1 MKKVVIITGASRGFG
16 ELIAKK
22 FQKQKF
28 QVIATM
34 RNVNSS
40 PSLMELDN
48 VDIKKLDVTNKSDIK
63 NVVDFTI
70 KKYGRIDIL
79 INNAGYGAFGLL
91 EEASEQ
97 EIRNQFDVNYF
108 GLIDCIRGVLPQM
121 RKQKDGVIINIS
133 SIAGRFGLPFT
144 SLYNSSKFAVEGL
157 TECLHYELSLFG
169 IDIKTVAPGSFRTG
183 FHDSVNFTE
192 NEKKEE
198 LDDIRENLK
207 KALEEGIKNEPPFPF
222 GFGNSDDVAN
232 FVFKQSITKSK
243 VSNFIGRDTKIIN
256 FFIKIFG
263 RELLFK
269 IIKKLWFS
277 RILPKKELWRDT
289 ISKVYCLFAF
299 F

>member
-22 FQKQKF
+22 FQKENF

-34 RNVNSS
+34 RNIDSS
-40 PSLMELDN
+40 PSLKKLENL
-48 VDIKKLDVTNKSDIK
+48 DIKKLDVTVKSDIK
-63 NVVDFTI
+63 NVVDYTVE
-70 KKYGRIDIL
+70 KYGKIDIL
-79 INNAGYGAFGLL
+79 INNAGYGAFGFL
-91 EEASEQ
+91 EEASDE
-97 EIRNQFDVNYF
+97 EIRNQFNVNYF
-108 GLIDCIRGVLPQM
+108 GLIDCIKGVLPQM
-121 RKQKDGVIINIS
+121 RKQKDGVIVNIS

-183 FHDSVNFTE
+183 FHDSINFTE
-192 NEKKEE
+192 DEKKED
-198 LDDIRENLK
+198 LDVVRENLK
-207 KALEEGIKNEPPFPF
+207 KALEDGIKNEPPFPF
-222 GFGNSDDVAN
+222 GFGNNDDVAN
-232 FVFKQSITKSK
+232 FVFKKSITKSK

-277 RILPKKELWRDT
+277 RILPKKEL
-289 ISKVYCLFAF
+289 
-299 F
+299 

>member
-22 FQKQKF
+22 FQKENF

-34 RNVNSS
+34 RNIDSS
-40 PSLMELDN
+40 PSLKKLEN
-48 VDIKKLDVTNKSDIK
+48 VDIKKLDVTVKSDIK
-63 NVVDFTI
+63 NVVDYTVE
-70 KKYGRIDIL
+70 KYGRIDIL
-79 INNAGYGAFGLL
+79 INNAGYGAFGFL
-91 EEASEQ
+91 EEASDE
-97 EIRNQFDVNYF
+97 EIRNQFNVNYF
-108 GLIDCIRGVLPQM
+108 GLIDCIKGVLPQM
-121 RKQKDGVIINIS
+121 RKQKDGVIVNIS

-183 FHDSVNFTE
+183 FHDSINFTE
-192 NEKKEE
+192 DEKKED
-198 LDDIRENLK
+198 LDVVRENLK
-207 KALEEGIKNEPPFPF
+207 KALEDGIKNEPPFPF
-222 GFGNSDDVAN
+222 GFGNNDDVAN
-232 FVFKQSITKSK
+232 FVFKKSITKSK

-277 RILPKKELWRDT
+277 RILPKKEL
-289 ISKVYCLFAF
+289 
-299 F
+299 

>member
-22 FQKQKF
+22 FQKENF

-34 RNVNSS
+34 RNIYSS
-40 PSLMELDN
+40 PSLKKLENL
-48 VDIKKLDVTNKSDIK
+48 DIKKLDVTVKSDIK
-63 NVVDFTI
+63 NVVDYTVE
-70 KKYGRIDIL
+70 KYGRIDIL
-79 INNAGYGAFGLL
+79 INNAGYGAFGFL
-91 EEASEQ
+91 EEASDE
-97 EIRNQFDVNYF
+97 EIRNQFNVNYF
-108 GLIDCIRGVLPQM
+108 GLIDCIKGVLPQM
-121 RKQKDGVIINIS
+121 RKQKDGVIVNIS

-183 FHDSVNFTE
+183 FHDSINFTE
-192 NEKKEE
+192 DEKKED
-198 LDDIRENLK
+198 LDVVRENLK
-207 KALEEGIKNEPPFPF
+207 KALEDGIKNEPPFPF
-222 GFGNSDDVAN
+222 GFGNNDDVAN
-232 FVFKQSITKSK
+232 FVFKKSITKSK

-277 RILPKKELWRDT
+277 RILPKKEL
-289 ISKVYCLFAF
+289 
-299 F
+299 

>member
-22 FQKQKF
+22 FQKENF

-34 RNVNSS
+34 RNIDSS
-40 PSLMELDN
+40 PILKKLEN
-48 VDIKKLDVTNKSDIK
+48 VDIKRLDVTVKSDIK
-63 NVVDFTI
+63 NVVDYTV

-79 INNAGYGAFGLL
+79 INNAGYGAFGFL
-91 EEASEQ
+91 EEASDE
-97 EIRNQFDVNYF
+97 EIRNQFNVNYF
-108 GLIDCIRGVLPQM
+108 GLIDCIKGVLPQM
-121 RKQKDGVIINIS
+121 RKQKDGVIVNIS

-192 NEKKEE
+192 DEKKED
-198 LDDIRENLK
+198 LDVVRENLK
-207 KALEEGIKNEPPFPF
+207 KALEDGIKNQPPFPF
-222 GFGNSDDVAN
+222 GFGNNDDVAN
-232 FVFKQSITKSK
+232 FVFKKSITKSK

-277 RILPKKELWRDT
+277 RILPKKEL
-289 ISKVYCLFAF
+289 
-299 F
+299 

>member
-22 FQKQKF
+22 FQKENF

-34 RNVNSS
+34 RNINSS
-40 PSLMELDN
+40 PSLKKLENL
-48 VDIKKLDVTNKSDIK
+48 DIKKLDVTVKSDIK
-63 NVVDFTI
+63 NVVDYTVE
-70 KKYGRIDIL
+70 KYGRIDIL
-79 INNAGYGAFGLL
+79 INNAGYGAFGFL
-91 EEASEQ
+91 EEASDE
-97 EIRNQFDVNYF
+97 EIRNQFNVNYF
-108 GLIDCIRGVLPQM
+108 GLIDCIKGVLPQM
-121 RKQKDGVIINIS
+121 RKQKDGVIVNIS

-183 FHDSVNFTE
+183 FHDSINFTE
-192 NEKKEE
+192 DEKKQD
-198 LDDIRENLK
+198 LDVVRENLK
-207 KALEEGIKNEPPFPF
+207 KALEDGIKNEPPFPF
-222 GFGNSDDVAN
+222 GFGNNDDVAN
-232 FVFKQSITKSK
+232 FVFKKSITKSK

-277 RILPKKELWRDT
+277 RILPKKEL
-289 ISKVYCLFAF
+289 
-299 F
+299 

>member
-22 FQKQKF
+22 FQKENF

-34 RNVNSS
+34 RNIDSS
-40 PSLMELDN
+40 PSLKKLENL
-48 VDIKKLDVTNKSDIK
+48 DIKKLDVTVKSDIK
-63 NVVDFTI
+63 NVVNYTVE
-70 KKYGRIDIL
+70 KYGRIDIL
-79 INNAGYGAFGLL
+79 INNAGYGAFGFL
-91 EEASEQ
+91 EEASDE
-97 EIRNQFDVNYF
+97 EIRNQFNVNYF
-108 GLIDCIRGVLPQM
+108 GLIDCIKGVLPQM
-121 RKQKDGVIINIS
+121 RKQKDGVIVNIS

-183 FHDSVNFTE
+183 FHDSINFTDD
-192 NEKKEE
+192 EKKED
-198 LDDIRENLK
+198 LDVVRENLK
-207 KALEEGIKNEPPFPF
+207 KALEDGIKNQPPFPF
-222 GFGNSDDVAN
+222 GFGNNDDVAN
-232 FVFKQSITKSK
+232 FVFKKSITKSK

-277 RILPKKELWRDT
+277 RILPKKEL
-289 ISKVYCLFAF
+289 
-299 F
+299 

>member
-22 FQKQKF
+22 FQKENF

-34 RNVNSS
+34 RNIDSS
-40 PSLMELDN
+40 PSLKKLENL
-48 VDIKKLDVTNKSDIK
+48 DIKKLDVTVKSDIK
-63 NVVDFTI
+63 NVVDYTVE
-70 KKYGRIDIL
+70 KYGRIDIL
-79 INNAGYGAFGLL
+79 INNAGYGAFGFL
-91 EEASEQ
+91 EEASDE
-97 EIRNQFDVNYF
+97 EVRNQFNVNYF
-108 GLIDCIRGVLPQM
+108 GLIDCIKGVLPQM
-121 RKQKDGVIINIS
+121 RKQKDGVIVNIS

-183 FHDSVNFTE
+183 FHDSINFTE
-192 NEKKEE
+192 DEKKED
-198 LDDIRENLK
+198 LDVVRENLK
-207 KALEEGIKNEPPFPF
+207 KALEDGIKNEPPFPF
-222 GFGNSDDVAN
+222 GFGNNDDVAN
-232 FVFKQSITKSK
+232 FVFKKSITKSK

-277 RILPKKELWRDT
+277 RILPKKEL
-289 ISKVYCLFAF
+289 
-299 F
+299 

>member
-22 FQKQKF
+22 FQKENF

-34 RNVNSS
+34 RNIDSS
-40 PSLMELDN
+40 PSLKKLENL
-48 VDIKKLDVTNKSDIK
+48 DIKKLDVTVKSDIK
-63 NVVDFTI
+63 NVVDYTVE
-70 KKYGRIDIL
+70 KYGRIDIL
-79 INNAGYGAFGLL
+79 INNAGYGAFGFL
-91 EEASEQ
+91 EEASDE
-97 EIRNQFDVNYF
+97 EIRNQFNVNYF
-108 GLIDCIRGVLPQM
+108 GLIDCIKGVLPQM
-121 RKQKDGVIINIS
+121 RKQKDGVIVNIS

-192 NEKKEE
+192 DEKKED
-198 LDDIRENLK
+198 LDVVRENLK
-207 KALEEGIKNEPPFPF
+207 KALEDGIKNKPPFPF
-222 GFGNSDDVAN
+222 GFGNNDDVAN
-232 FVFKQSITKSK
+232 FVFKKSITKSK

-277 RILPKKELWRDT
+277 RILPKKEL
-289 ISKVYCLFAF
+289 
-299 F
+299 

>member
-22 FQKQKF
+22 FQKENF

-34 RNVNSS
+34 RNIDSS
-40 PSLMELDN
+40 PSLKKLEN
-48 VDIKKLDVTNKSDIK
+48 VDIKKLDVTVKSDVK
-63 NVVDFTI
+63 NVVDYTVE
-70 KKYGRIDIL
+70 KYGRIDIL
-79 INNAGYGAFGLL
+79 INNAGYGAFGFL
-91 EEASEQ
+91 EEASDE
-97 EIRNQFDVNYF
+97 EIRNQFNVNYF
-108 GLIDCIRGVLPQM
+108 GLIDCIKGVLPQM
-121 RKQKDGVIINIS
+121 RKQKDGVIVNIS

-183 FHDSVNFTE
+183 FHDSINFTE
-192 NEKKEE
+192 DEKKED
-198 LDDIRENLK
+198 LDVVRENLK
-207 KALEEGIKNEPPFPF
+207 KALEDGIKNKPPFPF
-222 GFGNSDDVAN
+222 GFGNNDDVAN
-232 FVFKQSITKSK
+232 FVFKKSITKSK

-277 RILPKKELWRDT
+277 RILPKKEL
-289 ISKVYCLFAF
+289 
-299 F
+299 

>member
-22 FQKQKF
+22 FQKENF

-34 RNVNSS
+34 RNINSS
-40 PSLMELDN
+40 PSLKKLENL
-48 VDIKKLDVTNKSDIK
+48 DIKKLDVTVKSDIK
-63 NVVDFTI
+63 NVVDYTVE
-70 KKYGRIDIL
+70 KYGRIDIL
-79 INNAGYGAFGLL
+79 INNAGYGAFGFL
-91 EEASEQ
+91 EEASDE
-97 EIRNQFDVNYF
+97 EIRNQFNVNYF
-108 GLIDCIRGVLPQM
+108 GLIDCIKGVLPQM
-121 RKQKDGVIINIS
+121 RKQKDGVIVNIS

-183 FHDSVNFTE
+183 FHDSINFTE
-192 NEKKEE
+192 DEKKED
-198 LDDIRENLK
+198 LDVVRENLK
-207 KALEEGIKNEPPFPF
+207 KALEDGIKNEPPFPF
-222 GFGNSDDVAN
+222 GFGNNDDVAN
-232 FVFKQSITKSK
+232 FVFKKSITKSK

-269 IIKKLWFS
+269 IIKKQWFNK
-277 RILPKKELWRDT
+277 IM
-289 ISKVYCLFAF
+289 SKNKL
-299 F
+299 

>member
-1 MKKVVIITGASRGFG
+1 MAKRDYYDVLGVDKSASDQEIKNQF
-16 ELIAKK
+16 
-22 FQKQKF
+22 
-28 QVIATM
+28 
-34 RNVNSS
+34 NVN
-40 PSLMELDN
+40 
-48 VDIKKLDVTNKSDIK
+48 
-63 NVVDFTI
+63 F
-70 KKYGRIDIL
+70 
-79 INNAGYGAFGLL
+79 
-91 EEASEQ
+91 
-97 EIRNQFDVNYF
+97 F
-108 GLIDCIRGVLPQM
+108 GLIDCIREVLPQM

-192 NEKKEE
+192 DEKKED

-222 GFGNSDDVAN
+222 GFGNNDDVAD

-277 RILPKKELWRDT
+277 RILPKNKL
-289 ISKVYCLFAF
+289 
-299 F
+299 

>member
-22 FQKQKF
+22 FQKENF

-34 RNVNSS
+34 RNIDSS
-40 PSLMELDN
+40 PSLKKLENL
-48 VDIKKLDVTNKSDIK
+48 DIKKLDVTVKSDIK
-63 NVVDFTI
+63 NVVDYTVE
-70 KKYGRIDIL
+70 KYGRIDIL
-79 INNAGYGAFGLL
+79 INNAGYGAFGFL
-91 EEASEQ
+91 EEASDE
-97 EIRNQFDVNYF
+97 EIRNQFNVNYF
-108 GLIDCIRGVLPQM
+108 GLIDCIKGVLPQM
-121 RKQKDGVIINIS
+121 RKQKDGVIVNIS

-183 FHDSVNFTE
+183 FHDSINFTE
-192 NEKKEE
+192 DEKKED
-198 LDDIRENLK
+198 LDVIRENLK
-207 KALEEGIKNEPPFPF
+207 KALEDGIKNEPPFPF
-222 GFGNSDDVAN
+222 GFGNNDDVAN
-232 FVFKQSITKSK
+232 FVFKKSITKSK

-277 RILPKKELWRDT
+277 RILPKKEL
-289 ISKVYCLFAF
+289 
-299 F
+299 

>member
-22 FQKQKF
+22 FQKENF

-34 RNVNSS
+34 RNIDSS
-40 PSLMELDN
+40 PSLKKLENL
-48 VDIKKLDVTNKSDIK
+48 DIKKLDVTVKSDIK
-63 NVVDFTI
+63 NVVDYTVE
-70 KKYGRIDIL
+70 KYGRIDIL
-79 INNAGYGAFGLL
+79 INNAGYGAFGFL
-91 EEASEQ
+91 EEASDE
-97 EIRNQFDVNYF
+97 EIRNQFNVNYF
-108 GLIDCIRGVLPQM
+108 GLIDCIKGVLPQM
-121 RKQKDGVIINIS
+121 RKQKDGVIVNIS

-183 FHDSVNFTE
+183 FHDSINFTE
-192 NEKKEE
+192 DEKKED
-198 LDDIRENLK
+198 LDVVRENLK
-207 KALEEGIKNEPPFPF
+207 KALEDGIKNQPPFPF
-222 GFGNSDDVAN
+222 GFSNNDDVAN
-232 FVFKQSITKSK
+232 FVFKKSITKSK

-277 RILPKKELWRDT
+277 RILPKKEL
-289 ISKVYCLFAF
+289 
-299 F
+299 

>member
-22 FQKQKF
+22 FQKENF

-34 RNVNSS
+34 RNVDSC
-40 PSLMELDN
+40 PSLKKLEN
-48 VDIKKLDVTNKSDIK
+48 VDIKKLDVTVKSDIK
-63 NVVDFTI
+63 NVVECTVE
-70 KKYGRIDIL
+70 KYGRIDIL
-79 INNAGYGAFGLL
+79 INNAGYGAFGFL
-91 EEASEQ
+91 EEASDE
-97 EIRNQFDVNYF
+97 EIRNQFNVNYF
-108 GLIDCIRGVLPQM
+108 GLIDCIKGVLPQM
-121 RKQKDGVIINIS
+121 RKQKDGVIVNIS

-192 NEKKEE
+192 DEKKED
-198 LDDIRENLK
+198 LDVVRENLK
-207 KALEEGIKNEPPFPF
+207 KALEDGIKNQPPFPF
-222 GFGNSDDVAN
+222 GFGNNDDVAN
-232 FVFKQSITKSK
+232 FVFKKSITKSK

-277 RILPKKELWRDT
+277 RILPKKEL
-289 ISKVYCLFAF
+289 
-299 F
+299 

>member
-22 FQKQKF
+22 FQKEKF

-34 RNVNSS
+34 RNVDSS
-40 PSLMELDN
+40 PSLMKLDN

-70 KKYGRIDIL
+70 KKYDRIDIL
-79 INNAGYGAFGLL
+79 VNNAGYGAFGLL

-277 RILPKKELWRDT
+277 RILPKKEL
-289 ISKVYCLFAF
+289 
-299 F
+299 

>member
-22 FQKQKF
+22 FQKENF

-34 RNVNSS
+34 RNVDSC
-40 PSLMELDN
+40 PSLKKLEN
-48 VDIKKLDVTNKSDIK
+48 VDIKKLDVTVKSDIK
-63 NVVDFTI
+63 NVVEYTVE
-70 KKYGRIDIL
+70 KYGRIDIL
-79 INNAGYGAFGLL
+79 INNAGYGAFGFL
-91 EEASEQ
+91 EEASDE
-97 EIRNQFDVNYF
+97 EIRNQFNVNYF
-108 GLIDCIRGVLPQM
+108 GLIDCIKGVLPQM
-121 RKQKDGVIINIS
+121 RKQKDGVIVNIS

-183 FHDSVNFTE
+183 FHDSINFTE
-192 NEKKEE
+192 DEKKED
-198 LDDIRENLK
+198 LDVVRENLK
-207 KALEEGIKNEPPFPF
+207 KALEDGIKNKPPFPF
-222 GFGNSDDVAN
+222 GFGNNDDVAN
-232 FVFKQSITKSK
+232 YVFKKSITKSK

-277 RILPKKELWRDT
+277 RILPKKEL
-289 ISKVYCLFAF
+289 
-299 F
+299 

>member
-22 FQKQKF
+22 FQKENF

-34 RNVNSS
+34 RNIDSS
-40 PSLMELDN
+40 PSLKKLENL
-48 VDIKKLDVTNKSDIK
+48 DIKKLDVTVKSDIK
-63 NVVDFTI
+63 NVVDYTVE
-70 KKYGRIDIL
+70 KYGRIDIL
-79 INNAGYGAFGLL
+79 INNAGYGAFGFL
-91 EEASEQ
+91 EEASDE
-97 EIRNQFDVNYF
+97 EIRNQFNVNYF
-108 GLIDCIRGVLPQM
+108 GLIDCIKGVLPQM
-121 RKQKDGVIINIS
+121 RKQKDGVIVNIS

-192 NEKKEE
+192 DEKKED
-198 LDDIRENLK
+198 LDVVRENLK
-207 KALEEGIKNEPPFPF
+207 KALEDGIKNQPPFPF
-222 GFGNSDDVAN
+222 GFGNNDDVAN
-232 FVFKQSITKSK
+232 FVFKKSITKSK

-277 RILPKKELWRDT
+277 RILPKKEL
-289 ISKVYCLFAF
+289 
-299 F
+299 

>member
-22 FQKQKF
+22 FQKENF

-34 RNVNSS
+34 RNINSS
-40 PSLMELDN
+40 PSLKKLENL
-48 VDIKKLDVTNKSDIK
+48 DIKKLDVTVKSDIK
-63 NVVDFTI
+63 NVVDYTVE
-70 KKYGRIDIL
+70 KYGRIDIL
-79 INNAGYGAFGLL
+79 INNAGYGAFGFL
-91 EEASEQ
+91 EEASDE
-97 EIRNQFDVNYF
+97 EIRNQFNVNYF
-108 GLIDCIRGVLPQM
+108 GLIDCIKGVLPQM
-121 RKQKDGVIINIS
+121 RKQKDGVIVNIS

-183 FHDSVNFTE
+183 FHDSINFTE
-192 NEKKEE
+192 DEKKED
-198 LDDIRENLK
+198 LDVVRENLK
-207 KALEEGIKNEPPFPF
+207 KALEDGIKNQPPFPF
-222 GFGNSDDVAN
+222 GFGNNDDVAN
-232 FVFKQSITKSK
+232 FVFKKSITKSK

-277 RILPKKELWRDT
+277 RILPKKEL
-289 ISKVYCLFAF
+289 
-299 F
+299 

>member
-22 FQKQKF
+22 FQKENF

-34 RNVNSS
+34 RNIDSS
-40 PSLMELDN
+40 PILKKLEN
-48 VDIKKLDVTNKSDIK
+48 VDIKRLDVTVKSDIK
-63 NVVDFTI
+63 NVVDYTVE
-70 KKYGRIDIL
+70 KYGRIDIL
-79 INNAGYGAFGLL
+79 INNAGYGAFGFL
-91 EEASEQ
+91 EEASNE
-97 EIRNQFDVNYF
+97 EIRNQFNVNYF
-108 GLIDCIRGVLPQM
+108 GLIDCIKGVLPQM
-121 RKQKDGVIINIS
+121 RKQKDGVIVNIS

-183 FHDSVNFTE
+183 FHDSINFTE
-192 NEKKEE
+192 DEKKED
-198 LDDIRENLK
+198 LDVVRENLK
-207 KALEEGIKNEPPFPF
+207 KALEDGIKNEPPFPF
-222 GFGNSDDVAN
+222 GFGNNDDVAN
-232 FVFKQSITKSK
+232 FVFKKSITKSK

-277 RILPKKELWRDT
+277 RILTKKEL
-289 ISKVYCLFAF
+289 
-299 F
+299 

>member
-70 KKYGRIDIL
+70 KKYSRIDIL

-277 RILPKKELWRDT
+277 RILPKKEL
-289 ISKVYCLFAF
+289 
-299 F
+299 

>member
-22 FQKQKF
+22 FQKEKF

-34 RNVNSS
+34 RNVDSS

-198 LDDIRENLK
+198 LDNIRENLK

-243 VSNFIGRDTKIIN
+243 VSNFVGRDTKIIN

-277 RILPKKELWRDT
+277 RILPKKEL
-289 ISKVYCLFAF
+289 
-299 F
+299 

>member
-22 FQKQKF
+22 FQKEKF

-34 RNVNSS
+34 RNVDSS
-40 PSLMELDN
+40 PSLMKLDN

-70 KKYGRIDIL
+70 KKYSRIDIL

-277 RILPKKELWRDT
+277 RIMPKKEL
-289 ISKVYCLFAF
+289 
-299 F
+299 

>member
-22 FQKQKF
+22 FQKENF

-34 RNVNSS
+34 RNIDSS
-40 PSLMELDN
+40 PSLKKLENL
-48 VDIKKLDVTNKSDIK
+48 DIKKLDVTVKSDIK
-63 NVVDFTI
+63 NVVDYTVE
-70 KKYGRIDIL
+70 KYGRIDIL
-79 INNAGYGAFGLL
+79 INNAGYGAFGFL
-91 EEASEQ
+91 EEASDE
-97 EIRNQFDVNYF
+97 EIRNQFNVNYF
-108 GLIDCIRGVLPQM
+108 GLIDCIKGVLPQM
-121 RKQKDGVIINIS
+121 RKQKDGVIVNIS

-183 FHDSVNFTE
+183 FHDSINFTE
-192 NEKKEE
+192 DEKKED
-198 LDDIRENLK
+198 LDVVRENLK
-207 KALEEGIKNEPPFPF
+207 KALEDGIKNEPPFPF
-222 GFGNSDDVAN
+222 GFGNNDDVAN
-232 FVFKQSITKSK
+232 FVFKKSITKSK

-277 RILPKKELWRDT
+277 RILTKKEL
-289 ISKVYCLFAF
+289 
-299 F
+299 

>member
-22 FQKQKF
+22 FQKENF

-34 RNVNSS
+34 RNIDSS
-40 PSLMELDN
+40 PILKKLEN
-48 VDIKKLDVTNKSDIK
+48 VDIKRLDVTVKSDIK
-63 NVVDFTI
+63 NVVDYTVE
-70 KKYGRIDIL
+70 KYGRIDIL
-79 INNAGYGAFGLL
+79 INNAGYGAFGFL
-91 EEASEQ
+91 EEASNE
-97 EIRNQFDVNYF
+97 EIRNQFNVNYF
-108 GLIDCIRGVLPQM
+108 GLIDCIKGVLPQM
-121 RKQKDGVIINIS
+121 RKQKDGVIVNIS

-183 FHDSVNFTE
+183 FHDSINFTE
-192 NEKKEE
+192 DEKKED
-198 LDDIRENLK
+198 LDVVRENLK
-207 KALEEGIKNEPPFPF
+207 KALEDGIKNKPPFPF
-222 GFGNSDDVAN
+222 GFGNNDDVAN
-232 FVFKQSITKSK
+232 FVFKKSITKSK

-277 RILPKKELWRDT
+277 RILPKKEL
-289 ISKVYCLFAF
+289 
-299 F
+299 

>member
-22 FQKQKF
+22 FQKENF

-34 RNVNSS
+34 RKVDSS
-40 PSLMELDN
+40 PSLKKLENL
-48 VDIKKLDVTNKSDIK
+48 DIKKLDVTVKSDIK
-63 NVVDFTI
+63 NVVDYTVE
-70 KKYGRIDIL
+70 KYGRIDIL
-79 INNAGYGAFGLL
+79 INNAGYGAFGFL
-91 EEASEQ
+91 EEASDE
-97 EIRNQFDVNYF
+97 EIRNQFNVNYF
-108 GLIDCIRGVLPQM
+108 GLIDCIKGVLPQM
-121 RKQKDGVIINIS
+121 RKQKDGVIVNIS

-183 FHDSVNFTE
+183 FHDSINFTE
-192 NEKKEE
+192 DEKKED
-198 LDDIRENLK
+198 LDVVRENLK
-207 KALEEGIKNEPPFPF
+207 KALEDGIKNEPPFPF
-222 GFGNSDDVAN
+222 GFGNNDDVAN
-232 FVFKQSITKSK
+232 FVFKKSITKSK

-277 RILPKKELWRDT
+277 RILPKKEL
-289 ISKVYCLFAF
+289 
-299 F
+299 

>member
-22 FQKQKF
+22 FQKENF

-34 RNVNSS
+34 RNVDSC
-40 PSLMELDN
+40 PILKKLEN
-48 VDIKKLDVTNKSDIK
+48 VDIKRLDVTVKSDIK
-63 NVVDFTI
+63 NVVDYTV

-79 INNAGYGAFGLL
+79 INNAGYGAFGFL
-91 EEASEQ
+91 EEASDE
-97 EIRNQFDVNYF
+97 EIRNQFNVNYF
-108 GLIDCIRGVLPQM
+108 GLIDCIKGVLPQM
-121 RKQKDGVIINIS
+121 RKQKDGVIVNIS

-183 FHDSVNFTE
+183 FHDSINFTE
-192 NEKKEE
+192 DEKKED
-198 LDDIRENLK
+198 LDVVRENLK
-207 KALEEGIKNEPPFPF
+207 KALEDGIKNQPPFPF
-222 GFGNSDDVAN
+222 GFGNNDDVAN
-232 FVFKQSITKSK
+232 FVFKKSITKSK

-277 RILPKKELWRDT
+277 RILPKKEL
-289 ISKVYCLFAF
+289 
-299 F
+299 

>member
-34 RNVNSS
+34 RNVDSS

-207 KALEEGIKNEPPFPF
+207 KALEEGIKNQPPFPF

-277 RILPKKELWRDT
+277 RIMPKKEL
-289 ISKVYCLFAF
+289 
-299 F
+299 

>member
-22 FQKQKF
+22 FQKENF

-34 RNVNSS
+34 RNINSS
-40 PSLMELDN
+40 PSLKKLEN
-48 VDIKKLDVTNKSDIK
+48 VDIKRLDVTVKSDIK
-63 NVVDFTI
+63 NVVDYTVE
-70 KKYGRIDIL
+70 KYGRIDIL
-79 INNAGYGAFGLL
+79 INNAGYGAFGFL
-91 EEASEQ
+91 EEASDE
-97 EIRNQFDVNYF
+97 EIRNQFNVNYF
-108 GLIDCIRGVLPQM
+108 GLIDCIKGVLPQM
-121 RKQKDGVIINIS
+121 RKQKDGVIVNIS

-183 FHDSVNFTE
+183 FHDSINFTE
-192 NEKKEE
+192 DEKKED
-198 LDDIRENLK
+198 LDVVRENLK
-207 KALEEGIKNEPPFPF
+207 KALEDGIKNEPPFPF
-222 GFGNSDDVAN
+222 GFGNNDDVAN
-232 FVFKQSITKSK
+232 FVFKKSITKSK

-277 RILPKKELWRDT
+277 RILPKKEL
-289 ISKVYCLFAF
+289 
-299 F
+299 

>member
-22 FQKQKF
+22 FQKENF

-34 RNVNSS
+34 RNINSS
-40 PSLMELDN
+40 PILKKLEN
-48 VDIKKLDVTNKSDIK
+48 VDIKRLDVTVKSDIK
-63 NVVDFTI
+63 NVVDYTVE
-70 KKYGRIDIL
+70 KYGRIDIL
-79 INNAGYGAFGLL
+79 INNAGYGAFGFL
-91 EEASEQ
+91 EEASNE
-97 EIRNQFDVNYF
+97 EIRNQFNVNYF
-108 GLIDCIRGVLPQM
+108 GLIDCIKGVLPQM
-121 RKQKDGVIINIS
+121 RKQKDGVIVNIS

-183 FHDSVNFTE
+183 FHDSINFTE
-192 NEKKEE
+192 DEKKED
-198 LDDIRENLK
+198 LDVVRENLK
-207 KALEEGIKNEPPFPF
+207 KALEDGIKNEPPFPF
-222 GFGNSDDVAN
+222 GFGNNDDVAN
-232 FVFKQSITKSK
+232 FVFKKSITKSK

-277 RILPKKELWRDT
+277 RILPKKEL
-289 ISKVYCLFAF
+289 
-299 F
+299 

>member
-22 FQKQKF
+22 FQKENF

-34 RNVNSS
+34 RNINSS
-40 PSLMELDN
+40 PSLKKLKN
-48 VDIKKLDVTNKSDIK
+48 VDIKRLDVTVKSDIK
-63 NVVDFTI
+63 NVVDYTVE
-70 KKYGRIDIL
+70 KYGRIDIL
-79 INNAGYGAFGLL
+79 INNAGYGAFGFL
-91 EEASEQ
+91 EEASDE
-97 EIRNQFDVNYF
+97 EIRNQFNVNYF
-108 GLIDCIRGVLPQM
+108 GLIDCIKGVLPQM
-121 RKQKDGVIINIS
+121 RKQKDGVIVNIS

-183 FHDSVNFTE
+183 FHDSINFTE
-192 NEKKEE
+192 DEKKED
-198 LDDIRENLK
+198 LDVVRENLK
-207 KALEEGIKNEPPFPF
+207 KALEDGIKNEPPFPF
-222 GFGNSDDVAN
+222 GFGNNDDVAN
-232 FVFKQSITKSK
+232 FVFKKSITKSK

-277 RILPKKELWRDT
+277 RILPKKEL
-289 ISKVYCLFAF
+289 
-299 F
+299 

>member
-22 FQKQKF
+22 FQKEKF

-34 RNVNSS
+34 RNVDSS

-108 GLIDCIRGVLPQM
+108 GLIDCIKGVLPQM

-207 KALEEGIKNEPPFPF
+207 KALDEGIKNEPPFPF